1 MNKNMTTIENQQ
13 TEIGIDQIGFYTPE
27 FYLDMDD
34 LAIARQVDPN
44 KFKIGI
50 GQDQMA
56 VLPPDQDVVTMAGN
70 AAEPLLDKTLRA
82 QIDLIIFATESGVD
96 QSKAAALYLQR
107 LLQLQAPAR
116 AFEIKEACY
125 GATAGLQ
132 IAYDHLAT
140 HPESQKVL
148 VVGADVARYG
158 LKTAGEVTQG
168 AGAIAMIVSRKPRL
182 LVLQQPSAYYSEE
195 IMDFWRPNYRRE
207 ALAQGK
213 YSTQQ
218 YLRFLKLTWQLY
230 QEKTGAQV
238 TDMAALLFHIPFTKL
253 GLKGLRQMTQSL
265 PTEQA
270 QPYFDYFNLAT
281 RYNRQVGNLYTGSLY
296 LSLLSLLASGKLATD
311 SQLGLYSYG
320 SGAVAEFFTAK
331 TVLDATAATA
341 LDQQVTKLLTQRKRL
356 SVAEYEELFN
366 FTLPTDGE
374 RQATPHLS
382 QNAQFYL
389 AGIDQHQRCYRQQGV
404 SIQ

>member
-1 MNKNMTTIENQQ
+1 MNKNMVATKNHK

-27 FYLDMDD
+27 FYLDLSD
-34 LAIARQVDPN
+34 LAAARQVDPD

-56 VLPPDQDVVTMAGN
+56 VLPPDQDVVSMAAN
-70 AAEPLLDKTLRA
+70 AAEPLLDATTRA

-132 IAYDHLAT
+132 IAYDHLNS
-140 HPESQKVL
+140 HPQSQKVL
-148 VVGADVARYG
+148 VVAADVARYG
-158 LKTAGEVTQG
+158 LNTAGEVTQG
-168 AGAIAMIVSRKPRL
+168 AGAVALIISRKPRL

-195 IMDFWRPNYRRE
+195 VMDFWRPNYRRE

-218 YLRFLKLTWQLY
+218 YLRFLALTWKFY
-230 QEKTGAQV
+230 QEKTGA
-238 TDMAALLFHIPFTKL
+238 TLKDLDALLFHIPFTKL
-253 GLKGLRQMTQSL
+253 GLKGLRQMTKSL
-265 PTEQA
+265 PAAQA
-270 QPYFDYFNLAT
+270 QPYFDYFKLAT

-296 LSLLSLLASGKLATD
+296 LSLLSLLASGKLALN
-311 SQLGLYSYG
+311 SRLGLYSYG
-320 SGAVAEFFTAK
+320 SGAVAEFFTVK
-331 TVLDATAATA
+331 SVLEPTAAA
-341 LDQQVTKLLTQRKRL
+341 AVDHKVMQLLTQRQRV
-356 SVAEYEELFN
+356 SVVEYEKLFN
-366 FTLPTDGE
+366 FTLPTDG
-374 RQATPHLS
+374 QQYFTPHLS
-382 QNAQFYL
+382 QQARFYF
-389 AGIDQHQRCYRQQGV
+389 AGIDQHQRCYQHQET
-404 SIQ
+404 